1 MKQHSVFDHVL
12 QPPVLPL
19 QLSTADV
26 YVWWVVRSQSVWLVG
41 GTCLVATCISG
52 CMHMHASTGQVFLCA
67 VNNQKDVFL
76 HTVNNQNDVFL
87 YTVNK
92 DVMRVDYNLVLEVPG

>member
-1 MKQHSVFDHVL
+1 MKRSVFDHVL

-19 QLSTADV
+19 QLSTAVV
-26 YVWWVVRSQSVWLVG
+26 YIWWVVRSLVSG
-41 GTCLVATCISG
+41 WWCTCLVATCISG
-52 CMHMHASTGQVFLCA
+52 CMHMHASTGQVFLCT

-76 HTVNNQNDVFL
+76 HTVNNQKDVFL
-87 YTVNK
+87 YIVNK